1 MRGTGL
7 SDRDVDA
14 YSLDTMVSDL
24 EAVADA
30 VPLDHF
36 TLIGSINSAPPVIT
50 YAARHPERVS
60 KLILWCA
67 YSRGADFFDD
77 PGTKALRDMVDRD
90 WHMLSE
96 TASRSRF
103 SWSADAHARE
113 YAMLWRAAVTP
124 RVQAMLMDGLQTVDV
139 TPLRGRVRAPTL
151 VLQRETR
158 GADVARRISAGIAGS
173 RLRLFPGGSAAPYLD
188 DADDVWSVIAAFL
201 GDESVTTTEQGDSL
215 RTILYSDMESNTQ
228 LLQQLGDE
236 AWRRLLREH
245 ERITR
250 EALARHGGEE
260 IKAMG
265 DGFMV
270 SFPSATR
277 ALECAVAMQQTFA
290 RRNAS
295 AAHPIRVRIGVN
307 AGEPIAEEGDL
318 FGTAVTMAARI
329 MGQARGGEI
338 LVSDVVRQLVG
349 GKGTASTIAG
359 SLSCA
364 ASTIRCGSMS
374 CASRSR
380 RVPNECSQ
388 LIGGPCP
395 RSQCIPKPLS
405 FMVARA
411 RNHLQ
416 ANRPLGFCFEIP
428 I

>member
-1 MRGTGL
+1 
-7 SDRDVDA
+7 
-14 YSLDTMVSDL
+14 
-24 EAVADA
+24 
-30 VPLDHF
+30 
-36 TLIGSINSAPPVIT
+36 
-50 YAARHPERVS
+50 
-60 KLILWCA
+60 
-67 YSRGADFFDD
+67 
-77 PGTKALRDMVDRD
+77 
-90 WHMLSE
+90 
-96 TASRSRF
+96 
-103 SWSADAHARE
+103 
-113 YAMLWRAAVTP
+113 
-124 RVQAMLMDGLQTVDV
+124 MLMDGLQTVDV
-139 TPLRGRVRAPTL
+139 TPLLGRVRAPTL
-151 VLQRETR
+151 VLQREDR
-158 GADVARRISAGIAGS
+158 GADIARRISAGIAGA
-173 RLRLFPGGSAAPYLD
+173 RLRLLPGGSAAPYLD

-201 GDESVTTTEQGDSL
+201 GDESVATTEQGDSL

-338 LVSDVVRQLVG
+338 LVSDVVRQLVA
-349 GKGTASTIAG
+349 GKGYRFDDRGESALRGFDHPVRIYELRLTVG
-359 SLSCA
+359 
-364 ASTIRCGSMS
+364 
-374 CASRSR
+374 
-380 RVPNECSQ
+380 
-388 LIGGPCP
+388 
-395 RSQCIPKPLS
+395 
-405 FMVARA
+405 ART
-411 RNHLQ
+411 
-416 ANRPLGFCFEIP
+416 ESV
-428 I
+428 